1 MSGIIGRPA
10 LTPGAATVRSLV
22 LFVAILLAS
31 TPLTLLLKGDAWI
44 VFPLL
49 GATPV
54 IVAGMLLRL
63 RLRGTVIVPLL
74 QILVILALLIIAT
87 YRQNLVPPD
96 AVLGDLPTIL
106 GTTIVGGLS
115 EFVAGQPPL
124 VVGTRGS
131 VVLVLM
137 IALITLVLDLLAID
151 LSWHTPTALLLLG
164 FSLLPILQHPGGGPW
179 WTIAGP
185 VGAAMLLLAVRTVHA
200 DPEYLEG
207 DQRPHAGPL
216 QRPLRTTL
224 ATLAVITLVALSAAP
239 LGDRLPALAQTR
251 LPLTIDQVKAWQGRQ
266 GAQRGAVMVDD
277 SVSVRRALLDRGNTR
292 VLSYTTDEP
301 EPGYLRLRTLTSFD
315 GHTFQPGSG
324 DASQEMP
331 ASPSDSRQ
339 LSETALEGHDLA
351 TTRVQVAALGGHLLP
366 VPGHVRSIRAEAPA
380 TASPSPAKRPE
391 QGADGT
397 SGQQAPEA
405 QRPAGDTGHDTVD
418 APLAALGTSGEVA
431 RTDPQT
437 TVAGI
442 TYDVRHER
450 PQIDVDALRAVD
462 AADLSDPLT
471 SGYLNIGDLP
481 EASTEL
487 AAQIVERTGARGAYD
502 TAMVFQEH
510 FRTQFDYS
518 VTVATPP
525 GEDPL
530 TSFLSE
536 RVGYCE
542 QFAATFALMMNS
554 QGYPTR
560 VVVGFTAGAPSGDGY
575 VVTTKNAHAWPEV
588 WFGPDHGWVPFEPT
602 PADAANGVNAGPVP
616 QTEQEEPQ
624 AQEPTAADQTEEQ
637 PASET
642 RGDSTDPEE
651 PTASAQAQHG
661 SDAREETAEPA
672 RWWSVALAVAL
683 LAAAGVAAGIQG
695 RRAVARWREARW
707 DAAARAGDAAVA
719 ELAWVEIEAAVR
731 TRRRAVT
738 WLGWLAAV
746 QLPQGAV
753 AWLGRLA
760 AVSTRRRA
768 VTWPTGLAAVRL
780 PGGAGPAAGAGGA
793 ESEESP
799 ARSMGA
805 GGTSRAERSDGAG
818 VLERPTWGRRGG
830 ALHAVMAGRW
840 GRPAVEVSGPVVARP
855 GRGAMGPIEDGAGG
869 RSHRADQTA
878 VAVPR
883 GGGGLLG
890 PIAAGRW
897 GRPAVAVELDP
908 SLGPTTALHELVR
921 QARSAA
927 GAGDAARSGAS
938 RDGDSRAGGAGRRA
952 AGNGA
957 AAGAAAGE
965 ASGGV
970 TRAQTHRDA
979 AAGASDRTVGA
990 TRGRE
995 ARWDAVASAAQRVGA
1010 VVARARYAP
1019 VALSDGEDAPV
1030 GADAERVDGIRR
1042 DVALLRDAILRP

>member
-10 LTPGAATVRSLV
+10 LTPGVATVRSLV
-22 LFVAILLAS
+22 LFMAILLAS
-31 TPLTLLLKGDAWI
+31 SPLTLLLKGDAWI

-54 IVAGMLLRL
+54 IAAGMLLRL

-115 EFVAGQPPL
+115 DFVAGQPPL
-124 VVGTRGS
+124 VVGARGS

-137 IALITLVLDLLAID
+137 IALITLALDLLAID

-164 FSLLPILQHPGGGPW
+164 FSLLPVLQHPGGGPW

-207 DQRPHAGPL
+207 DQRPQARPL

-251 LPLTIDQVKAWQGRQ
+251 IPLTIDQVKAWQGRQ
-266 GAQRGAVMVDD
+266 GTQLGAVMVDD
-277 SVSVRRALLDRGNTR
+277 SVSVRRALLDQGNTR
-292 VLSYTTDEP
+292 VLSYTTDDAD
-301 EPGYLRLRTLTSFD
+301 PGYLRLRTLTSFD

-324 DASQEMP
+324 DAGQEMP

-339 LSETALEGHDLA
+339 LGETALEGRDLA

-380 TASPSPAKRPE
+380 SASPSPAGRPE
-391 QGADGT
+391 KGVDGP

-405 QRPAGDTGHDTVD
+405 QRPTGDGSNDTVD

-431 RTDPQT
+431 RTDPET
-437 TVAGI
+437 TVAGM

-462 AADLSDPLT
+462 PAGLSDPLT
-471 SGYLNIGDLP
+471 SGYLNVGDLP

-487 AAQIVERTGARGAYD
+487 ATQIVESTGVRGAYD
-502 TAMVFQEH
+502 TAMAFQEH

-536 RVGYCE
+536 KVGYCE

-560 VVVGFTAGAPSGDGY
+560 VTVGFTAGVPSGDGY
-575 VVTTKNAHAWPEV
+575 VVTSKNAHAWPEV
-588 WFGPDHGWVPFEPT
+588 WFGPDYGWIPFEPT

-616 QTEQEEPQ
+616 QTEPEQETPQ
-624 AQEPTAADQTEEQ
+624 AQEPTAAEQPEEQ
-637 PASET
+637 PTSEA
-642 RGDSTDPEE
+642 RGDSADPEE
-651 PTASAQAQHG
+651 STTPAQTQHG
-661 SDAREETAEPA
+661 SDSEEEAEPA
-672 RWWSVALAVAL
+672 RWWGVALAVVL
-683 LAAAGVAAGIQG
+683 LAAAGVVAWIQG

-707 DAAARAGDAAVA
+707 DAAARAGDPAVA
-719 ELAWVEIEAAVR
+719 ELAWAEIEAAVR

-738 WLGWLAAV
+738 WLGWLAA
-746 QLPQGAV
+746 L
-753 AWLGRLA
+753 
-760 AVSTRRRA
+760 RRPGGA
-768 VTWPTGLAAVRL
+768 VTWPAGLAAVRV
-780 PGGAGPAAGAGGA
+780 PGGAGPAAGAGGGGSD
-793 ESEESP
+793 EPS
-799 ARSMGA
+799 ARSKGV
-805 GGTSRAERSDGAG
+805 GGTGRAERSDGAG
-818 VLERPTWGRRGG
+818 AESEESSARSMDAGGTRRAERSAGAGALERPAPCRRGG
-830 ALHAVMAGRW
+830 AL
-840 GRPAVEVSGPVVARP
+840 
-855 GRGAMGPIEDGAGG
+855 
-869 RSHRADQTA
+869 RALMT
-878 VAVPR
+878 
-883 GGGGLLG
+883 
-890 PIAAGRW
+890 GRW

-921 QARSAA
+921 QVRSAA
-927 GAGDAARSGAS
+927 AGGAARSGAS
-938 RDGDSRAGGAGRRA
+938 RDGDSRAGGTGRRA
-952 AGNGA
+952 AGNSAVLPGRREHGGPTLGAERLAAGGGKAA
-957 AAGAAAGE
+957 AAGAAE
-965 ASGGV
+965 ASEAARSGQV
-970 TRAQTHRDA
+970 CWDA
-979 AAGASDRTVGA
+979 AAV
-990 TRGRE
+990 
-995 ARWDAVASAAQRVGA
+995 AAQRVG
-1010 VVARARYAP
+1010 VLVARARYAP
-1019 VALSDGEDAPV
+1019 VELSDGEDASA

>member
-22 LFVAILLAS
+22 LFMAILLAS

-54 IVAGMLLRL
+54 IAAGMLLRL

-115 EFVAGQPPL
+115 EFVAGKPPL
-124 VVGTRGS
+124 VVGARGS

-137 IALITLVLDLLAID
+137 IALITLALDLLAID

-164 FSLLPILQHPGGGPW
+164 FSLLPVLQHPGGGPW

-207 DQRPHAGPL
+207 DQRPQARPL

-251 LPLTIDQVKAWQGRQ
+251 IPLTIDQVKAWQGRQ
-266 GAQRGAVMVDD
+266 GAQLGAVMVDD
-277 SVSVRRALLDRGNTR
+277 SVSVRRALLDQGNTR
-292 VLSYTTDEP
+292 VLSYTTDDAD
-301 EPGYLRLRTLTSFD
+301 PGYLRLRTLTSFD

-324 DASQEMP
+324 DAGQAMP

-339 LSETALEGHDLA
+339 LGETALEGHDLA

-380 TASPSPAKRPE
+380 AASPSPAGRPE
-391 QGADGT
+391 KGTNGAP
-397 SGQQAPEA
+397 GQQAPEA
-405 QRPAGDTGHDTVD
+405 QRPAGDGSHDTVD
-418 APLAALGTSGEVA
+418 APLATLGTSGEVA
-431 RTDPQT
+431 RTDPGT
-437 TVAGI
+437 TVAGM

-462 AADLSDPLT
+462 PAGLSDPLT
-471 SGYLNIGDLP
+471 SGYLSVGDLP

-487 AAQIVERTGARGAYD
+487 ASQIVESTGARGAYD
-502 TAMVFQEH
+502 TAMAFQEH

-536 RVGYCE
+536 KVGYCE

-560 VVVGFTAGAPSGDGY
+560 VAVGFTAGAPSGDGY
-575 VVTTKNAHAWPEV
+575 VVTSKNAHAWPEV
-588 WFGPDHGWVPFEPT
+588 WFGPDYGWIPFEPT

-616 QTEQEEPQ
+616 QTEPEQETPQ
-624 AQEPTAADQTEEQ
+624 AQEPTAADQPEEQ
-637 PASET
+637 PTSEA
-642 RGDSTDPEE
+642 RGDSADPEE
-651 PTASAQAQHG
+651 PTTPAQAQHG
-661 SDAREETAEPA
+661 SDVGEETPEAA
-672 RWWSVALAVAL
+672 RWWGVALAVAL
-683 LAAAGVAAGIQG
+683 LAAAGVVAWIQG

-719 ELAWVEIEAAVR
+719 ELAWAEVEAAVR

-746 QLPQGAV
+746 RLPWGAV
-753 AWLGRLA
+753 TWLGRLA
-760 AVSTRRRA
+760 AVPTRRRA
-768 VTWPTGLAAVRL
+768 VTWPAGLAAVRL
-780 PGGAGPAAGAGGA
+780 PGGAGPAAGVGGGGSEEPSARSKGAGGTGRA
-793 ESEESP
+793 EGSDGAGVESEESS

-805 GGTSRAERSDGAG
+805 GRTRRAERSDGAG
-818 VLERPTWGRRGG
+818 ALERPAPCRRGG
-830 ALHAVMAGRW
+830 AL
-840 GRPAVEVSGPVVARP
+840 
-855 GRGAMGPIEDGAGG
+855 
-869 RSHRADQTA
+869 RALMT
-878 VAVPR
+878 
-883 GGGGLLG
+883 
-890 PIAAGRW
+890 GRW

-921 QARSAA
+921 QVRSAA
-927 GAGDAARSGAS
+927 AADGAARSGAS
-938 RDGDSRAGGAGRRA
+938 RDGDSRAGGAERRA
-952 AGNGA
+952 AGSGAVFPGRREHGGPTLGAGRLAAGGGKVA
-957 AAGAAAGE
+957 AAGAAE
-965 ASGGV
+965 ASEAARSGQV
-970 TRAQTHRDA
+970 CWDA
-979 AAGASDRTVGA
+979 AAV
-990 TRGRE
+990 
-995 ARWDAVASAAQRVGA
+995 AAQRVG
-1010 VVARARYAP
+1010 VLVARARYAP
-1019 VALSDGEDAPV
+1019 VELSDGEDASA

-1042 DVALLRDAILRP
+1042 DVALLRDAIMRP

>member
-31 TPLTLLLKGDAWI
+31 SPLTLLLKGDAWI

-54 IVAGMLLRL
+54 IAAGMLLRL

-115 EFVAGQPPL
+115 EFVTGQPPL
-124 VVGTRGS
+124 VVGARAS
-131 VVLVLM
+131 VVLVLL
-137 IALITLVLDLLAID
+137 IALITLALDLLAID

-164 FSLLPILQHPGGGPW
+164 FSLLPVLQHPGGGPW

-207 DQRPHAGPL
+207 DQRPQARPL

-251 LPLTIDQVKAWQGRQ
+251 IPLTIDQVKAWQGRQ
-266 GAQRGAVMVDD
+266 GAQLGAVMVDD
-277 SVSVRRALLDRGNTR
+277 SVSVRRALLDQGNTR
-292 VLSYTTDEP
+292 VLSYTTDDAD
-301 EPGYLRLRTLTSFD
+301 PGYLRLRTLTSFD

-324 DASQEMP
+324 DAGQAMP

-339 LSETALEGHDLA
+339 LGETALEGHDLA

-380 TASPSPAKRPE
+380 AASPSPAGRPE
-391 QGADGT
+391 KGADGA

-405 QRPAGDTGHDTVD
+405 QRPAGDGGHDTVD

-431 RTDPQT
+431 RTDPGT
-437 TVAGI
+437 TVAGM

-450 PQIDVDALRAVD
+450 PQIDVDALRDVD
-462 AADLSDPLT
+462 PAGLSDPLI
-471 SGYLNIGDLP
+471 SGYLNVGDLP
-481 EASTEL
+481 EPSTEL
-487 AAQIVERTGARGAYD
+487 ASQIVESTGARGAYD
-502 TAMVFQEH
+502 AAMAFQEH

-536 RVGYCE
+536 KVGYCE

-560 VVVGFTAGAPSGDGY
+560 VAVGFTAGAPSGDGY
-575 VVTTKNAHAWPEV
+575 VVTSKNAHAWPEV
-588 WFGPDHGWVPFEPT
+588 WFGPDYGWIPFEPT

-616 QTEQEEPQ
+616 QTEPEQETPQ
-624 AQEPTAADQTEEQ
+624 VQEPTAADQPEEQ
-637 PASET
+637 PASEA
-642 RGDSTDPEE
+642 RDDSADPEE
-651 PTASAQAQHG
+651 PTTPAQAQHG
-661 SDAREETAEPA
+661 SDSEEEAEPA
-672 RWWSVALAVAL
+672 RWWGVALAVAL
-683 LAAAGVAAGIQG
+683 LAAAGVVAWIQG

-719 ELAWVEIEAAVR
+719 ELAWAEIEAAVR

-746 QLPQGAV
+746 RLPGGAV
-753 AWLGRLA
+753 TWPGRLA
-760 AVSTRRRA
+760 AVPTRRRA
-768 VTWPTGLAAVRL
+768 VTWPAGLAAVRL

-793 ESEESP
+793 ESDEPS
-799 ARSMGA
+799 ARSMDA
-805 GGTSRAERSDGAG
+805 GGTGRAEGSDGAG
-818 VLERPTWGRRGG
+818 AESGESSARSMDAGGAGRAEGSDGAGALEHPAPRRRGG
-830 ALHAVMAGRW
+830 AL
-840 GRPAVEVSGPVVARP
+840 
-855 GRGAMGPIEDGAGG
+855 
-869 RSHRADQTA
+869 RALMT
-878 VAVPR
+878 
-883 GGGGLLG
+883 
-890 PIAAGRW
+890 GRW

-921 QARSAA
+921 QVRSAA
-927 GAGDAARSGAS
+927 AAGDAAQNGAS
-938 RDGDSRAGGAGRRA
+938 RDGDSRAGGAERRA

-957 AAGAAAGE
+957 VFPGRREHGGPTLGAERLAAG
-965 ASGGV
+965 GGK
-970 TRAQTHRDA
+970 AA
-979 AAGASDRTVGA
+979 AAGAD
-990 TRGRE
+990 E
-995 ARWDAVASAAQRVGA
+995 ASEAARSGQVCWDAAAVAAQRVGEL
-1010 VVARARYAP
+1010 VARARYAP
-1019 VALSDGEDAPV
+1019 VELSDGEDAPAD
-1030 GADAERVDGIRR
+1030 ADAERVDGIRR
-1042 DVALLRDAILRP
+1042 GVALLRDAILRP